1 MAYIVYVL
9 RSAVNGSLYKG
20 LTNDLD
26 RRLKEHN
33 AGKNKS
39 TKPYRPW
46 KIVYKEKF
54 ETKEEARER
63 ELYLKSG
70 VGREYLIKKLD
81 P

>member
-46 KIVYKEKF
+46 KIVYKEIF
-54 ETKEEARER
+54 EIKEEARER